1 MNHYIDANALR
12 EQVSLPELLRR
23 LGYQPVSKSG
33 GELKYHSPLR
43 NGDRTPSFMVRET
56 TNEWYDFGLPGGGDL
71 ITFGKLFWPVL
82 SFYQMLNK
90 IREVCDLPEHKLQ
103 FAEEKN
109 REPRPRKA
117 EKIQTHELYCTKPLG
132 SNPLLEDYLKSRRIW
147 EAAQGKL
154 SEVYLRCIHGPR
166 IGKKLFGIGWQN
178 EYLGWE
184 IRTAL
189 DWKHCLGQKGLTI
202 FKGDP
207 GRLILF
213 EGMMDYL
220 SHLTRNPG
228 EEATVIILNSIAMI
242 GQTIKAAADFKEV
255 TCFFDN
261 DDAGRKATA
270 SFITTFPMAL
280 DGSSIYQGY
289 EDYNAM
295 LMADPVRKMPWEE
308 EGIFGKV
315 MQSYR
320 R

>member
-43 NGDRTPSFMVRET
+43 NGDRTPSFTVRED
-56 TNEWYDFGLPGGGDL
+56 TNVWYDFGLPGGGDL
-71 ITFGKLFWPVL
+71 ITFGKSYWPVL

-90 IREVCDLPEHKLQ
+90 IREVCDLPESKLQ
-103 FAEEKN
+103 FAEGRQ
-109 REPRPRKA
+109 REPRARKA
-117 EKIQTHELYCTKPLG
+117 EKVQTHELYCIKPLG
-132 SNPLLEDYLKSRRIW
+132 SNPLLEDYLKSRRVW

-166 IGKKLFGIGWQN
+166 SGKKLFGIGWQN

-184 IRTAL
+184 IRTAAA
-189 DWKHCLGQKGLTI
+189 WKHCLGHKALSI
-202 FKGDP
+202 FP
-207 GRLILF
+207 GEPERLLLF

-220 SHLTRNPG
+220 SHLTKNPD
-228 EEATVIILNSIAMI
+228 EKATVIVLNSAALIEQA
-242 GQTIKAAADFKEV
+242 IKAAADFAEK
-255 TCFFDN
+255 TCYFDN
-261 DDAGRKATA
+261 DDTGRKAT
-270 SFITTFPMAL
+270 TTFLSAYPNTL
-280 DGSSIYQGY
+280 DCSDTYQGF

-295 LMADPVRKMPWEE
+295 LMADPALKMPWEE
-308 EGIFGKV
+308 EDIFSKV